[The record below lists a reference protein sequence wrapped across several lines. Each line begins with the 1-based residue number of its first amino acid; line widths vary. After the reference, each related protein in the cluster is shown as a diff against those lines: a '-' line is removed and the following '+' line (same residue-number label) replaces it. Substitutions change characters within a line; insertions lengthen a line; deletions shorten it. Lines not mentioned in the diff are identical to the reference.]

1 MKIFHYLQPLNEI
14 NYMERLSRFHGE
26 LLERKVITIMAGNKL
41 AVRFACFPTD
51 MLYYRKV
58 SVKQRCGSQN
68 SPQGPSLFGG
78 GVVEF
83 RVHHSKRATKLLPRK
98 SSVYLQR

>member
-1 MKIFHYLQPLNEI
+1 
-14 NYMERLSRFHGE
+14 MERLSRFHGE

-58 SVKQRCGSQN
+58 SV
-68 SPQGPSLFGG
+68 
-78 GVVEF
+78 
-83 RVHHSKRATKLLPRK
+83 
-98 SSVYLQR
+98 